1 MKQICQTIQSAVGSG
16 DLLLL
21 LRQKTASARL
31 AQSVEHETL
40 NLRVVGSSPTLGDT
54 FCKICFD
61 LPTSAPWLSWLK
73 RLSSKQEI
81 VSSNLA
87 GALFLGL
94 WPVNWGTLQNVTG
107 STEIWTRIAGFR
119 VLSANHYTIEPSLL
133 ALGHWILFLSFVHQG
148 KEGFFFTH
156 FHHFLSSHFYYIPR
170 ERGIM
175 LPIIL

>member
-1 MKQICQTIQSAVGSG
+1 MSIQMKQICQTIQSAVGSG

-87 GALFLGL
+87 GAYIFIYEMSL
-94 WPVNWGTLQNVTG
+94 
-107 STEIWTRIAGFR
+107 AGVEKKMPR
-119 VLSANHYTIEPSLL
+119 PGIEP
-133 ALGHWILFLSFVHQG
+133 GTFR
-148 KEGFFFTH
+148 
-156 FHHFLSSHFYYIPR
+156 SSV
-170 ERGIM
+170 
-175 LPIIL
+175 